1 MSTVTEIEAAI
12 AKLPDQQRDELL
24 ERLSEQ
30 AFQKASSVRLFQ
42 MYDEEEAA
50 AGDEGSQWL
59 GDDEEGE
66 RAAS

>member
-1 MSTVTEIEAAI
+1 MTTLTEIEAAI
-12 AKLPDQQRDELL
+12 AQLPADQRDELM

-30 AFQKASSVRLFQ
+30 EFSRASSARLFQ
-42 MYDEEEAA
+42 MYDEAEAA
-50 AGDEGSQWL
+50 EGDDECQWL